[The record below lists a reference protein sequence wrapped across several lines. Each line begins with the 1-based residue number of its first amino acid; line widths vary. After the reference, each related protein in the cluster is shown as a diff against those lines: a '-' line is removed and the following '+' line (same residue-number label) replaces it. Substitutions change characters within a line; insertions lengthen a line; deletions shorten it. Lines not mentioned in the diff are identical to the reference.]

1 MIEIEA
7 VLENDRTL
15 KSCKAVGHSGAGK
28 SGSDIVCAAV
38 TVLLRTAF
46 NTLSNRKGIIVQGE
60 APEKGQLWLEV
71 ECETEGKEY
80 LFAVGEFLIN
90 GLSSVAKEFPN
101 NCKLTIK
108 EI

>member
-7 VLENDRTL
+7 VLDNDGIL
-15 KSCKAVGHSGAGK
+15 KACKAAGHAGAGK

-38 TVLLRTAF
+38 SILLRTAF
-46 NTLSNRKGIIVQGE
+46 STLLNKKGIKVQGG
-60 APEKGQLWLEV
+60 APERGQLWLEV
-71 ECETEGKEY
+71 EYEAEGREY
-80 LFAVGEFLIN
+80 LFAVGEFLVN
-90 GLSSVAKEFPN
+90 GLSSLTKEFPN